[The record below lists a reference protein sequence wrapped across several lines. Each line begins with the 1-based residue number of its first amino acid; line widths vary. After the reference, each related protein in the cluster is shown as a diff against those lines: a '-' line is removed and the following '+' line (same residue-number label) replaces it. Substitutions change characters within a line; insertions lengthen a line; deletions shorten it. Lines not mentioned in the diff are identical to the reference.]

1 MILKSNKLGLKAE
14 AVKARNHDKVMLSN
28 KVTLIKILRDKKR
41 RRDEFKH
48 NSKRVSEIVNC
59 QTLCQTDTNK

>member
-14 AVKARNHDKVMLSN
+14 AVKTRNHDKVMLSN
-28 KVTLIKILRDKKR
+28 KVTLIKILRDKKC

-48 NSKRVSEIVNC
+48 NSKRVGEIVNC